1 MARPRH
7 LPLYSPPSHSPLHVY
22 FLVYLLSNL
31 LVLYPVCTPWLATK
45 LLTSCNYVNI
55 FFSCRD
61 HALSTKSWEMLRI
74 QSGTPPRTDFN
85 ARWPVYKMT
94 RWRDPLINH
103 QVCHCK
109 TDTWPVSPLSKYE
122 RSIECPVGS
131 PSLGITLPLPLYS
144 MRL

>member
-55 FFSCRD
+55 FFHVVTMHCQQKIEKCSGYNQE
-61 HALSTKSWEMLRI
+61 LPQGQISTHDGQYIR
-74 QSGTPPRTDFN
+74 
-85 ARWPVYKMT
+85 
-94 RWRDPLINH
+94 
-103 QVCHCK
+103 
-109 TDTWPVSPLSKYE
+109 
-122 RSIECPVGS
+122 
-131 PSLGITLPLPLYS
+131 
-144 MRL
+144 